1 MQHTSMIPLCLV
13 LAVHGGLP
21 VVGPKGCTVHA
32 LKTGPT
38 FCGWGSHCAEA
49 RGRHET
55 TDVLIKVLAI

>member
-13 LAVHGGLP
+13 LAVHGGLA

-38 FCGWGSHCAEA
+38 FCGWQPLYRS
-49 RGRHET
+49 RGRHKT